1 MGTADSRS
9 GSRPK
14 PLGRSVSAVNTAKE
28 IHVKLFNASKLGLVL
43 SLLVLLAACSENDTL
58 KPEIFEDDGVRAE
71 TFALPMLDFEAERSN
86 SSGSRFSRRS
96 YYVSVPSGASNL
108 SVSISGGS
116 GDADLY
122 VRYGS
127 APTLSTFDCRPY
139 RNGNN
144 ETCSFANPRTGRY
157 YILIRGYTPYSGVN
171 LRVTYDEATAP
182 PPPPPPPTSSG
193 NYNIEFVFGSNITD
207 AQKQVFINAA
217 NRWEQVIVGD
227 LLSTTLNKPAN
238 QYGQNEPAFSGTLDE
253 VDILIYAEVGP
264 RDGAGGV
271 LASAGPCLLRSGSSG
286 GLTTY
291 GVMNFDSAD
300 VNIPNFSDV
309 ILHEMGHVFG
319 IGTLWT
325 RFGLTNYSQ
334 GSCPGNPTYSGPS
347 ARAEW
352 QALGGSGNVPVEQDG
367 GGGTRCG
374 HWDEETFG
382 NLLMTGFLNSNSS
395 NPLGIMEPGTL
406 EDMGYTVNKGA
417 ADAYSLPACSPNCL
431 LAQPQGLDIA
441 SHEELLSP
449 IGTVPSN
456 GAIELFEDR

>member
-1 MGTADSRS
+1 MKRFY
-9 GSRPK
+9 
-14 PLGRSVSAVNTAKE
+14 SVA
-28 IHVKLFNASKLGLVL
+28 KLGLFL
-43 SLLVLLAACSENDTL
+43 SLVALIAACSDTDTL
-58 KPEIFEDDGVRAE
+58 KPEILEDDGVQVE
-71 TFALPMLDFEAERSN
+71 TFALPMLDFEAELTN
-86 SSGSRFSRRS
+86 LSGSRFSRRS
-96 YYVSVPSGASNL
+96 YYLDVPAEASNL
-108 SVSISGGS
+108 RIAISGGS

-122 VRYGS
+122 VRFGS
-127 APTLSTFDCRPY
+127 RPTLSTYDCRPY

-144 ETCSFANPRTGRY
+144 ETCSFANPQTGRY
-157 YILIRGYTPYSGVN
+157 YIMIRGYTSYSGVT

-182 PPPPPPPTSSG
+182 PPPPPGGG
-193 NYNIEFVFGSNITD
+193 NYDIQFVFGPNITNS
-207 AQKQVFINAA
+207 QKQVFINAA

-227 LLSTTLNKPAN
+227 LPTVTVNKPTNAC
-238 QYGQNEPAFSGTLDE
+238 GQGEPAFSGTLTD
-253 VDILIYAEVGP
+253 VDIVIYAEVGP
-264 RDGAGGV
+264 RDGAGGI
-271 LASAGPCLLRSGSSG
+271 LASAGPCLLRSNSGG

-300 VNIPNFSDV
+300 VGIPNFSDV

-325 RFGLTNYSQ
+325 RFGLTNYTQ
-334 GSCPGNPTYSGPS
+334 GSCPSNPRYSGES

-352 QALGGSGNVPVEQDG
+352 LALGGSGNVPVEQDG

-395 NPLGIMEPGTL
+395 NPLGKMEPGTL

-431 LAQPQGLDIA
+431 LAQPEGLDIA
-441 SHEELLSP
+441 SHEEILLP
-449 IGTVPSN
+449 IGTVTNDGS
-456 GAIELFEDR
+456 IEMFNDR